1 MLPALHDLLLIIL
14 HMKVHTSRCDEIFTE
29 GSIVMTVMMTATNTY
44 DNRHAADD
52 LGGKVFPLQ
61 YALAVLVIALL
72 TSGTNGLCPTLV
84 LFSWSL

>member
-14 HMKVHTSRCDEIFTE
+14 HMKVHMFRCGEIFTE
-29 GSIVMTVMMTATNTY
+29 GSIVMTAMNTY
-44 DNRHAADD
+44 DNRHAADN

-61 YALAVLVIALL
+61 YALALPVIALL